1 MGWDVVGHY
10 YETQDNYDFFTI
22 QDLIGLG
29 NKYPDHVFKFVETN
43 YSPQRLMSWRGA
55 YDLPAIEYGVE
66 TKTGKEIAKFLT
78 EQLNET
84 HYGYKG
90 GEYNYRV
97 SDEFYVASYG
107 CSDETKVVGH
117 EVVGD
122 EVILLTKTDP
132 Y

>member
-10 YETQDNYDFFTI
+10 YQTEDIYSFFTI
-22 QDLIGLG
+22 QDLIDLG

-43 YSPQRLMSWRGA
+43 YSPQRLMSWRGC
-55 YDLPAIEYGVE
+55 YSLPAIEYGTE
-66 TKTGKEIAKFLT
+66 LKTGKQIAKFLV

-90 GEYNYRV
+90 GEYTYNPNQ
-97 SDEFYVASYG
+97 EFYVASYG
-107 CSDETKVVGH
+107 CNEETKIISH
-117 EVVGD
+117 EVFNN
-122 EVILLTKTDP
+122 EVVLLTKNDP